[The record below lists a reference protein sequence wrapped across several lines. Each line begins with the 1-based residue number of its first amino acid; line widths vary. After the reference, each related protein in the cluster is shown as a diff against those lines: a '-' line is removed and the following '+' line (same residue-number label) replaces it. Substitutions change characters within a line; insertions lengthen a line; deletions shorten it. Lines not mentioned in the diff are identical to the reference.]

1 MRVLVT
7 GILGFTGRYV
17 KQELA
22 AAGHHV
28 TGLQSD
34 LRDADALAKE
44 IADQTPDA
52 VVHLAA
58 QAFVDHGQAKDFYE
72 INVIGT
78 DNLLATLAR
87 HAPDI
92 KSILLASSANVYGNQ
107 SEGAMGENHPPAPA
121 NHYAIS
127 KLAMEHLAQQYFDH
141 LPVFITRPF
150 NYTGVGQD
158 AMFLV
163 PKIVKHFRDRA
174 LTIELGN
181 VDVFRD
187 FGDVRSVAGIYR
199 RLLEL
204 CPAGETINICTGQPQ
219 SLMGIIKLCEEIS
232 GHKLDIK
239 VNPDFVRQNE
249 VKTLTGDNSKLRKTI
264 GSWESPS
271 FHDTLSWMLNS
282 NQ

>member
-17 KQELA
+17 EQEFA
-22 AAGHHV
+22 TAGHHV
-28 TGLQSD
+28 IDLQSD

-44 IADQTPDA
+44 IADQAPDA

-58 QAFVDHGQAKDFYE
+58 QAFVGHGQSKDFYE

-78 DNLLATLAR
+78 DNLLAAIAS

-92 KSILLASSANVYGNQ
+92 KSILLASSANVYGNR
-107 SEGAMGENHPPAPA
+107 SEGAMDENQTPAPT

-127 KLAMEHLAQQYFDH
+127 KLSMEHLAHQYFDR

-150 NYTGVGQD
+150 NYTGAGQD
-158 AMFLV
+158 EMFLV

-174 LTIELGN
+174 PAIELGN

-187 FGDVRSVAGIYR
+187 FGDVRAVAGIYR
-199 RLLEL
+199 RLLEF
-204 CPAGETINICTGQPQ
+204 CPAGETINICTGRPQ
-219 SLMGIIKLCEEIS
+219 SLLGIIKLCEEIS

-239 VNPDFVRQNE
+239 VNPDFVRKNE
-249 VKTLTGDNSKLRKTI
+249 VKTLIGDNSKLRNII
-264 GSWESPS
+264 GNWESPT
-271 FHDTLSWMLNS
+271 FHNTLSWMLNS
-282 NQ
+282 DR